1 MTQPKSSF
9 PPPSLSLYVPKLVDQ
24 PTNRIITN
32 QETRKL
38 NLLAQLNELT
48 VPIIPTSWIFS
59 GNKPFLVSLSHP
71 ALLLSLQPKP
81 TQMVLRMKTWN
92 LPLMANKRLPHR
104 VPVMPRVPG
113 PWLVLHS
120 AWQHCWSQSWSLA
133 GVAIRPFKER
143 AAVWWSHWFPL
154 SATQL
159 MSKEAYEFEL
169 PRNFFLFSQT

>member
-1 MTQPKSSF
+1 MNW
-9 PPPSLSLYVPKLVDQ
+9 LSLLFQRPGSSQ
-24 PTNRIITN
+24 GI
-32 QETRKL
+32 
-38 NLLAQLNELT
+38 
-48 VPIIPTSWIFS
+48 
-59 GNKPFLVSLSHP
+59 NKPFLVSLSHP
-71 ALLLSLQPKP
+71 ALLLNLQPKP

-92 LPLMANKRLPHR
+92 LPLMANKSLPHR

-169 PRNFFLFSQT
+169 PRNFFSFFPNLTNVDRKTIQRET